1 MDPRHIVDIWRPE
14 AAGDGGLTLDMS
26 LTLIGL
32 AATAALAVF
41 AGWRGAR
48 PPDFQRGPR
57 MVPWR
62 PLMAASAT
70 AFLIFLVH
78 LVNLLGI
85 TTGQTSP

>member
-1 MDPRHIVDIWRPE
+1 
-14 AAGDGGLTLDMS
+14 
-26 LTLIGL
+26 
-32 AATAALAVF
+32 
-41 AGWRGAR
+41 
-48 PPDFQRGPR
+48 